1 MTNRN
6 VLLAA
11 VSVCLLFCSGWDSA
25 IRATDQQPQAV
36 RPAREDAVPEETL
49 EVGVSE
55 RLGERIPLDLE
66 FEDCEGEKVVLQD
79 FFDGK
84 RPVIL
89 TLNYSNCPMLCS
101 LQLTG
106 LFDGLKEVELNM
118 GSDFQMITLSID
130 PLETKA
136 RAKQTKNKY
145 LRQYERANA
154 GPAYHCLV
162 GSEANIRALADSVG
176 FRYKYDEEGKQYVH
190 AAATIFLTPDGRVSR
205 YLYDVKYDPQTVRLA
220 LVESSEGKIGTT
232 VDQVLL
238 YCFQYDATK
247 GKYAPTAFILMQIGA
262 GLVVLVLGAAL
273 VAFWVRETVRKS
285 ASSPPATPSRE
296 PTGAASS

>member
-1 MTNRN
+1 MSIRN
-6 VLLAA
+6 TLLAFTIVGLLMVA
-11 VSVCLLFCSGWDSA
+11 GPGLSV
-25 IRATDQQPQAV
+25 RATDEKPQPAGPS
-36 RPAREDAVPEETL
+36 PAEAVPEATL

-55 RLGERIPLDLE
+55 KLGDRIPLDLE
-66 FEDCEGEKVVLQD
+66 FEDCEGGKVVLRD
-79 FFDGK
+79 LFDGK

-89 TLNYSNCPMLCS
+89 TMNYSNCPMLCS

-106 LFDGLKEVELNM
+106 LFDGLKEVELDM
-118 GSDFQMITLSID
+118 GPDFQMITVSID

-136 RAKQTKNKY
+136 RAEQTKKKY
-145 LRQYERANA
+145 LRQYKRDNA

-162 GSEANIRALADSVG
+162 GSEENIKALADSVG
-176 FRYKYDEEGKQYVH
+176 FRYKYDTKSKQYVH
-190 AAATIFLTPDGRVSR
+190 AAATMFLTPDGRVSR

-247 GKYAPTAFILMQIGA
+247 GKYAPTAFVLMQIGA
-262 GLVVLVLGAAL
+262 GLVVLLFGAAL
-273 VAFWVRETVRKS
+273 VAFWVRETARRATSPGPAPPS
-285 ASSPPATPSRE
+285 AQ
-296 PTGAASS
+296 PT

>member
-1 MTNRN
+1 M
-6 VLLAA
+6 
-11 VSVCLLFCSGWDSA
+11 DE
-25 IRATDQQPQAV
+25 QPQAV
-36 RPAREDAVPEETL
+36 RTSPGEEVPEPML

-66 FEDCEGEKVVLQD
+66 FEDCEGEKVALRD
-79 FFDGK
+79 LFDGE

-89 TLNYSNCPMLCS
+89 TLNYSDCPMLCS

-106 LFDGLKEVELNM
+106 LFDGLKEVELDM
-118 GSDFQMITLSID
+118 GRDFQMITVSID
-130 PLETKA
+130 PLETKERA
-136 RAKQTKNKY
+136 RLTKKKY
-145 LRQYERANA
+145 LRQYDRDNA

-162 GSEANIRALADSVG
+162 GNEENIMALADSVG
-176 FRYKYDEEGKQYVH
+176 FRYKYEKDSKQYVH
-190 AAATIFLTPDGRVSR
+190 AAATMFLTPDGRVSR
-205 YLYDVKYDPQTVRLA
+205 YLYDVKFEPQTVRLA

-262 GLVVLVLGAAL
+262 GVAVLLVGVGL
-273 VAFWVRETVRKS
+273 VAFWLRETAR
-285 ASSPPATPSRE
+285 R
-296 PTGAASS
+296 AASSQPAPPSAQPT

>member
-1 MTNRN
+1 MSIRKT
-6 VLLAA
+6 LLA
-11 VSVCLLFCSGWDSA
+11 VTSVGLLMVAGPGSTVH
-25 IRATDQQPQAV
+25 ATDEKPQPAA
-36 RPAREDAVPEETL
+36 PLPDAAVPEATL

-55 RLGERIPLDLE
+55 KLGDRIPLDLE
-66 FEDCEGEKVVLQD
+66 FEDCEGDKVVLRD
-79 FFDGK
+79 LFDGK

-106 LFDGLKEVELNM
+106 LFDGLKEVELDM
-118 GSDFQMITLSID
+118 GRDYQMITVSID

-136 RAKQTKNKY
+136 RAKQTKKKY
-145 LRQYERANA
+145 LRQYERADA

-162 GSEANIRALADSVG
+162 GSEENIKALADSVG
-176 FRYKYDEEGKQYVH
+176 FRYKYDKKTKQYVH
-190 AAATIFLTPDGRVSR
+190 AAATMFLTPDGRVSR

-247 GKYAPTAFILMQIGA
+247 GKYAPSAFVLMQIGA
-262 GLVVLVLGAAL
+262 GFVVLLLGAAL
-273 VAFWVRETVRKS
+273 VAFWVRETVRRS
-285 ASSPPATPSRE
+285 APARRTPPSAQ
-296 PTGAASS
+296 PT

>member
-1 MTNRN
+1 MLC
-6 VLLAA
+6 VGLVSAA
-11 VSVCLLFCSGWDSA
+11 QGLDGK
-25 IRATDQQPQAV
+25 PQ
-36 RPAREDAVPEETL
+36 PARPSRQDAVPEQTL

-66 FEDCEGEKVVLQD
+66 FEDCEGNQVVLRD
-79 FFDGK
+79 LFDGE

-106 LFDGLKEVELNM
+106 LFNGLKEVELDM
-118 GSDFQMITLSID
+118 GSDFQMITVSID

-136 RAKQTKNKY
+136 RAKQTKQKY

-162 GSEANIRALADSVG
+162 GSEQNIRALADSVG
-176 FRYKYDEEGKQYVH
+176 FRYKYDKTSKQYVH
-190 AAATIFLTPDGRVSR
+190 AAATMFLTPDGRVSR

-220 LVESSEGKIGTT
+220 LVESSDGNIGTT

-238 YCFQYDATK
+238 YCYQYDATS
-247 GKYAPTAFILMQIGA
+247 GKYAPTAFVLMQFGA
-262 GLVVLVLGAAL
+262 GFAVLVVGFVL
-273 VAFWVRETVRKS
+273 VAFWLRETVRKS
-285 ASSPPATPSRE
+285 AASRAAPPTAQ
-296 PTGAASS
+296 PT